1 MSKSLWHSLSR
12 IYNSLWEC
20 LACLWLGYEMGLN
33 AEISTEI
40 TQAFDNDLKDAV
52 KDFTG
57 RRVILSDD
65 DWVINDTQVL
75 STINYSGR
83 GVFTGFHA
91 YEIDNKTIMQQD
103 TKLIC
108 LQSELTDRPQIND
121 SINQMKVMNISQ
133 DPAGICYF
141 IQLRG
146 TNGD

>member
-1 MSKSLWHSLSR
+1 MQIMKQ
-12 IYNSLWEC
+12 
-20 LACLWLGYEMGLN
+20 
-33 AEISTEI
+33 EI
-40 TQAFDNDLKDAV
+40 TQEIKQAFDGDLKDAV
-52 KDFTG
+52 KDFTAK
-57 RRVILSDD
+57 RVILSDD
-65 DWVINDTQVL
+65 DWAVNDTQVL

-108 LQSELTDRPQIND
+108 LQSELTDTPQIND

-146 TNGD
+146 INGD

>member
-1 MSKSLWHSLSR
+1 MR
-12 IYNSLWEC
+12 Q
-20 LACLWLGYEMGLN
+20 
-33 AEISTEI
+33 EI
-40 TQAFDNDLKDAV
+40 TADIANAFDTDLKDTV
-52 KDFTG
+52 KDFTAK
-57 RRVILSDD
+57 RIILSDD
-65 DWVINDTQVL
+65 DWAVNDTQVL

-83 GVFTGFHA
+83 GVFTGFYAH
-91 YEIDNKTIMQQD
+91 EIDNKTIMQQD

-121 SINQMKVMNISQ
+121 NINQMKVINISQ

>member
-1 MSKSLWHSLSR
+1 MR
-12 IYNSLWEC
+12 Q
-20 LACLWLGYEMGLN
+20 
-33 AEISTEI
+33 EI
-40 TQAFDNDLKDAV
+40 TADIANAFNTDLADAV
-52 KDFTG
+52 KDFTAK
-57 RRVILSDD
+57 RVILSDD
-65 DWVINDTQVL
+65 DWAVNDTQVL

-83 GVFTGFHA
+83 GVFTGFYAH
-91 YEIDNKTIMQQD
+91 EIDNKTIMQQD

-108 LQSELTDRPQIND
+108 LQSELTDRPQMND

>member
-1 MSKSLWHSLSR
+1 MR
-12 IYNSLWEC
+12 Q
-20 LACLWLGYEMGLN
+20 
-33 AEISTEI
+33 EI
-40 TQAFDNDLKDAV
+40 TADIANAFNTDLADAV
-52 KDFTG
+52 KDFTAK
-57 RRVILSDD
+57 RVILSDD
-65 DWVINDTQVL
+65 DWAVNDAQVL

-83 GVFTGFHA
+83 GIFTGFHA

-133 DPAGICYF
+133 DPAGICYS

>member
-1 MSKSLWHSLSR
+1 MKQ
-12 IYNSLWEC
+12 
-20 LACLWLGYEMGLN
+20 
-33 AEISTEI
+33 EI
-40 TQAFDNDLKDAV
+40 TQEIKQAFDGDLEDTV
-52 KDFTG
+52 KDFTVV
-57 RRVILSDD
+57 RVILSDD
-65 DWVINDTQVL
+65 DWAVNDTQVL

-108 LQSELTDRPQIND
+108 LQSELIEIPQID
-121 SINQMKVMNISQ
+121 DEINKMKVMNISQ

-146 TNGD
+146 MNGD

>member
-1 MSKSLWHSLSR
+1 
-12 IYNSLWEC
+12 
-20 LACLWLGYEMGLN
+20 MGLK

-40 TQAFDNDLKDAV
+40 AQAFDGDLKDTV

-57 RRVILSDD
+57 RRIILSDD
-65 DWVINDTQVL
+65 DWAVNDTQVL

-83 GVFTGFHA
+83 GVFTGFYAH
-91 YEIDNKTIMQQD
+91 EIDNKTIMQQD

-108 LQSELTDRPQIND
+108 LQSELTDTPQMND
-121 SINQMKVMNISQ
+121 SINQMKVINISQ

-146 TNGD
+146 INGD

>member
-1 MSKSLWHSLSR
+1 MR
-12 IYNSLWEC
+12 Q
-20 LACLWLGYEMGLN
+20 
-33 AEISTEI
+33 EI
-40 TQAFDNDLKDAV
+40 TADIANAFNTDLADAV

-65 DWVINDTQVL
+65 DWAVNDTQVL

-83 GVFTGFHA
+83 GVFTGFYAH
-91 YEIDNKTIMQQD
+91 EIDNKTIMQQD

-108 LQSELTDRPQIND
+108 LQSELTDRPQMND

>member
-1 MSKSLWHSLSR
+1 MKQ
-12 IYNSLWEC
+12 
-20 LACLWLGYEMGLN
+20 
-33 AEISTEI
+33 EI
-40 TQAFDNDLKDAV
+40 TQEIKQAFDGDLKDVV

-65 DWVINDTQVL
+65 DWAVNDTPQVL

-108 LQSELTDRPQIND
+108 LQSELTEVPQIDDEINKMKII
-121 SINQMKVMNISQ
+121 SISH
-133 DPAGICYF
+133 DPAEVIF
-141 IQLRG
+141 TIQLRG
-146 TNGD
+146 F

>member
-1 MSKSLWHSLSR
+1 
-12 IYNSLWEC
+12 
-20 LACLWLGYEMGLN
+20 MGLN

-40 TQAFDNDLKDAV
+40 AQAFDTDLADAV

-65 DWVINDTQVL
+65 DWAVNDTQVL

-108 LQSELTDRPQIND
+108 LQSELTEVPQIDDEINKMKII
-121 SINQMKVMNISQ
+121 SISH
-133 DPAGICYF
+133 DPAEVIF
-141 IQLRG
+141 TIQLRG
-146 TNGD
+146 F

>member
-1 MSKSLWHSLSR
+1 MKQ
-12 IYNSLWEC
+12 
-20 LACLWLGYEMGLN
+20 
-33 AEISTEI
+33 EI
-40 TQAFDNDLKDAV
+40 TQEIKQAFDGDLKDAV
-52 KDFTG
+52 KDFTAK
-57 RRVILSDD
+57 RVILSDD
-65 DWVINDTQVL
+65 DWAVNDTQVL
-75 STINYSGR
+75 SSTNYSGR
-83 GVFTGFHA
+83 GVFTGFYA

-108 LQSELTDRPQIND
+108 LQSELTDTPQMND

>member
-1 MSKSLWHSLSR
+1 MKQ
-12 IYNSLWEC
+12 
-20 LACLWLGYEMGLN
+20 
-33 AEISTEI
+33 EIIQEI
-40 TQAFDNDLKDAV
+40 AQAFDGDLKDVV
-52 KDFTG
+52 KDFTAY
-57 RRVILSDD
+57 RVIPSDD
-65 DWVINDTQVL
+65 DWAVNDTQVL

-108 LQSELTDRPQIND
+108 LQSELTDMPQIND
-121 SINQMKVMNISQ
+121 SINQMKVINISQ
-133 DPAGICYF
+133 DPAGICYS

>member
-1 MSKSLWHSLSR
+1 M
-12 IYNSLWEC
+12 IPP
-20 LACLWLGYEMGLN
+20 
-33 AEISTEI
+33 
-40 TQAFDNDLKDAV
+40 
-52 KDFTG
+52 
-57 RRVILSDD
+57 
-65 DWVINDTQVL
+65 VL

-83 GVFTGFHA
+83 GVFTGFYTH
-91 YEIDNKTIMQQD
+91 EIDNKTIMQQD

-108 LQSELTDRPQIND
+108 LQNELTDTPQMND

>member
-1 MSKSLWHSLSR
+1 
-12 IYNSLWEC
+12 
-20 LACLWLGYEMGLN
+20 MGLN

-40 TQAFDNDLKDAV
+40 TQAFDTDLKDAV

-65 DWVINDTQVL
+65 DWAVNDAQVL

-133 DPAGICYF
+133 DPAGICYS

>member
-1 MSKSLWHSLSR
+1 MR
-12 IYNSLWEC
+12 Q
-20 LACLWLGYEMGLN
+20 
-33 AEISTEI
+33 EI
-40 TQAFDNDLKDAV
+40 TADIANAFDTDLKDAV
-52 KDFTG
+52 KDFTAK
-57 RRVILSDD
+57 RVILSDD
-65 DWVINDTQVL
+65 DWAVNDTQVL

-83 GVFTGFHA
+83 GVFTSFSAH
-91 YEIDNKTIMQQD
+91 EIDNKTIMQQD

-121 SINQMKVMNISQ
+121 NINQMKVINISQ